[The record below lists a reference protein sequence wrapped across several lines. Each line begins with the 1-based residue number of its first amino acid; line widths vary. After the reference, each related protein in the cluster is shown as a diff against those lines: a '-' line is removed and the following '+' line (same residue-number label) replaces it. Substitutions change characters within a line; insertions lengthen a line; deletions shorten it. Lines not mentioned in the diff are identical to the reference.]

1 MHVGIIGCGMISRFH
16 FNGLE
21 KVGATIGWVCDLK
34 AENAAPWVA
43 KTGARYTSDWH
54 AIIADPAV
62 DTVVVATISR
72 THKEICLAAIAAGK
86 AVICEKTLS
95 CSAEDSW
102 EIVSRAEAAG
112 TPFFTSYMKR
122 WFEAAEQA
130 KRLLPSLGRIV
141 TTHARVHQP
150 WGDVWKDT
158 TPPRAPGSE
167 AIIREP
173 SLFVSNYGG
182 GILVMGGSHL
192 LDLLLFLFGRPQR
205 LFAYQYTP
213 GNRDIDLQAC
223 ALMETADHG
232 VIHYEALAS
241 PLSRVGFLRD
251 GWDEQ
256 IEITGTGGRLTLLT
270 SLWNHVEQK
279 TALLIHDD
287 EATGQRHEY
296 RFAINSPFDR
306 AIAAFAS
313 DITARRQTVQSRQTG
328 YEVDQLIA
336 TISASAACGQPLS
349 VPWKT

>member
-1 MHVGIIGCGMISRFH
+1 MHVGIIGCGMIARFH
-16 FNGLE
+16 FSGLE

-34 AENAAPWVA
+34 AENAAQWVA
-43 KTGARYTSDWH
+43 KTGAQYTADWR

-62 DTVVVATISR
+62 DTVVVASISR

-95 CSAEDSW
+95 CNAEDSW

-122 WFEAAEQA
+122 WFEAAKQT
-130 KRLLPSLGRIV
+130 KRLLPSLGRIIS
-141 TTHARVHQP
+141 THARVHQP
-150 WGDVWKDT
+150 WGDVWRDA
-158 TPPRAPGSE
+158 TPARAPGS
-167 AIIREP
+167 APTASEP
-173 SLFVSNYGG
+173 SIMVSNYGG
-182 GILVMGGSHL
+182 GMLTMGGSHL
-192 LDLLLFLFGRPQR
+192 LDLLLFLLGRPQR
-205 LFAYQYTP
+205 LYAHQFTP
-213 GNRDIDLQAC
+213 GNRDFDLHAS
-223 ALMETADHG
+223 ALLETAG
-232 VIHYEALAS
+232 NGTILFEALAS
-241 PLSRVGFLRD
+241 PLSRIGFLRD

-256 IEITGTGGRLTLLT
+256 VEITGTGGRLTLLT

-296 RFAINSPFDR
+296 RFAVTSPFDR

-313 DITARRQTVQSRQTG
+313 DITARTQTVQSRQTG

-336 TISASAACGQPLS
+336 TISASAACGQPLT